1 VSEPRR
7 IATGAAFAT
16 LALLVALGIRPVS
29 REQILA
35 AYVLTLAAVGLAALT
50 RVLRSASELPPPSQL
65 EHALRPQP
73 EEPMRPPELIRTER
87 EIRLGTSSA
96 WYLHTRLAPI
106 LREAAAARGVDFE
119 RRPDVARALL
129 GDDVWELLRPDRPE
143 PADRSAPGIPLAR
156 LRATVDVLE
165 RL

>member
-1 VSEPRR
+1 MSESRR
-7 IATGAAFAT
+7 IASGAAFAT
-16 LALLVALGIRPVS
+16 LALLVALGLRPVS
-29 REQILA
+29 GEQILA
-35 AYVLTLAAVGLAALT
+35 AYVLALAAVGLAALT
-50 RVLRSASELPPPSQL
+50 RVLRSTAELPPASEL
-65 EHALRPQP
+65 EHALRRRPD
-73 EEPMRPPELIRTER
+73 EPMRPPELIRTER

-96 WYLHTRLAPI
+96 WYLHTRLAPM

-119 RRPDVARALL
+119 RRPEAARELL
-129 GDDVWELLRPDRPE
+129 GDDAWELLRPDRPE